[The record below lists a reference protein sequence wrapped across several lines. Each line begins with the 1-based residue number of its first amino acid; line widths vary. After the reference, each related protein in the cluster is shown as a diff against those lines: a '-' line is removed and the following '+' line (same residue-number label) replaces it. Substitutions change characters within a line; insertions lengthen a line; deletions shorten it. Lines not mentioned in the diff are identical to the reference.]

1 MLCGRAWI
9 YAAAMS
15 TELPEGVESPD
26 VPTELAEE
34 QSLGGSPGASAANAA
49 LRALSRAARSFL
61 IYEPHNAAIRA
72 FLESYREEV
81 GRALS
86 HGTLALDVRP
96 FEMVRFGEVVYLE
109 RDRGRSLA
117 FRLFRD
123 GVRKLTILPEVP
135 WEELQKLLEILSI
148 RYTGVRQQED
158 DIVTLLWK
166 AGFTRIQI
174 SAVEGFVPDE
184 DGGPEGGEGGEAG
197 EGGEPGLSTPQSEER
212 QGMRVEIPN
221 DWDRPFPPLLGAKP
235 IKYIPLPPSVL
246 VKLHDNSA
254 TLPSQCLRLV
264 RRMLDVAND
273 PTDPT
278 SLEDVLPLV
287 EEVRDF
293 LLADGQLQWLR
304 GLIEILQN
312 LPEDHRKKYLNGFAS
327 ESSLKKILHTV
338 GKGVEDAPPELVALL
353 ESLPGEHVRSLVR
366 LLATEKGESQR
377 RVLRKLLVRF
387 CAGNVSAL
395 IDGMNGADAS
405 LSRELLKVLEE
416 AAPEKAVEAALK
428 VADHPELE
436 LRLEVHRLLDQA
448 EGEAVNDA
456 LRRMLRS
463 SEEDLRRRAITSLV
477 NKGDVGCFG
486 LLSERLERGHPSEAE
501 ADALGV
507 AMAKLEP
514 ERTRA
519 LFTKWVTPKGM
530 IGRFMALPG
539 QRIQWWGAVSGLAVL
554 PGEVEPLIRGL
565 FDRVDEDLRQ
575 HCVAV
580 LVRRR
585 KRQLGAT

>member
-1 MLCGRAWI
+1 
-9 YAAAMS
+9 MS
-15 TELPEGVESPD
+15 TELPEEAQAAD

-34 QSLGGSPGASAANAA
+34 QSLGGSPAASTANAA

-72 FLESYREEV
+72 FLESYREDV
-81 GRALS
+81 GRALG
-86 HGTLALDVRP
+86 HGPLALDVRP
-96 FEMVRFGEVVYLE
+96 FEMLRFGEVVYLE

-123 GVRKLTILPEVP
+123 GVRKLTIFPDVP

-184 DGGPEGGEGGEAG
+184 DGGSEGGEGGG
-197 EGGEPGLSTPQSEER
+197 EGGETGPATPQSEER
-212 QGMRVEIPN
+212 QGLRVEIPN
-221 DWDRPFPPLLGAKP
+221 DWDRPFPALLGAKP

-246 VKLHDNSA
+246 VKLHDNSS
-254 TLPSQCLRLV
+254 TLPNQCLRLV
-264 RRMLDVAND
+264 RRMLEVASD

-278 SLEDVLPLV
+278 TLEEVLPLV

-304 GLIEILQN
+304 GLIDILQT

-327 ESSLKKILHTV
+327 EASLKKILHTV

-366 LLATEKGESQR
+366 LLASEKGESQR

-387 CAGNVSAL
+387 CAGNPTAL
-395 IDGMNGADAS
+395 IEGMNGADAS

-416 AAPEKAVEAALK
+416 AAPEQAIDAALK
-428 VADHPELE
+428 VADHPDME
-436 LRLEVHRLLDQA
+436 LRLEVHRLLDLA
-448 EGEAVNDA
+448 DGEPVIDA
-456 LRRMLRS
+456 LRRMVRS
-463 SEEDLRRRAITSLV
+463 SEEELRRRAITSLV
-477 NKGDVGCFG
+477 NKGDQGCFPT
-486 LLSERLERGHPSEAE
+486 LQERLERGHPSESEAE
-501 ADALGV
+501 ALGM
-507 AMAKLEP
+507 AMARVEP
-514 ERTRA
+514 EVARA

-539 QRIQWWGAVSGLAVL
+539 QRIQWWGAVSGLAIL

>member
-1 MLCGRAWI
+1 
-9 YAAAMS
+9 MS
-15 TELPEGVESPD
+15 TELPEGADAPEI
-26 VPTELAEE
+26 PTELAEE
-34 QSLGGSPGASAANAA
+34 QSLGGSPGAAAANAA

-72 FLESYREEV
+72 FLESYREDV
-81 GRALS
+81 GRALT
-86 HGTLALDVRP
+86 HGPLALDVRP
-96 FEMVRFGEVVYLE
+96 FEMVRYGEVVYLE

-184 DGGPEGGEGGEAG
+184 DGGPAGEGGGGEGGEPG
-197 EGGEPGLSTPQSEER
+197 EPGAPGLSTPQSEER
-212 QGMRVEIPN
+212 QGVRVEIPN

-246 VKLHDNSA
+246 VKLHDNSS

-264 RRMLDVAND
+264 QRMLEVAND

-278 SLEDVLPLV
+278 TLEEVLPLV

-293 LLADGQLQWLR
+293 LLADGQLHWLR
-304 GLIEILQN
+304 GLIDILQS

-327 ESSLKKILHTV
+327 EASLKKILHTV
-338 GKGVEDAPPELVALL
+338 GKGVEEAPPELVALL

-387 CAGNVSAL
+387 CAGNPTAL
-395 IDGMNGADAS
+395 IEGMNGADAS

-416 AAPEKAVEAALK
+416 AAPAQAIEAALR

-436 LRLEVHRLLDQA
+436 LRLEVHRLLDLA
-448 EGEAVNDA
+448 SGEPVIDA

-463 SEEDLRRRAITSLV
+463 PEEELRRRAITSLV
-477 NKGDVGCFG
+477 NKGDQGSFSM
-486 LLSERLERGHPSEAE
+486 LQERLERGHPTEPE
-501 ADALGV
+501 ADALGA
-507 AMAKLEP
+507 AMARLDP
-514 ERTRA
+514 ERARA

-530 IGRFMALPG
+530 IGRFIALPG
-539 QRIQWWGAVSGLAVL
+539 QRIQWWGAVSGLGL
-554 PGEVEPLIRGL
+554 LSGEVEPLIRGL